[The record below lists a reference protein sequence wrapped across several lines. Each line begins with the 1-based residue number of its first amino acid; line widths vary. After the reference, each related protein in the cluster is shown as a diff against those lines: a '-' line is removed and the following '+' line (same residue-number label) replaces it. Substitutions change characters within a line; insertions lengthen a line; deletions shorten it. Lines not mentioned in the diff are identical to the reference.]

1 MSQDKARIARTIT
14 DLGYAPITAIS
25 DDGVPTYGTVKW
37 LPHHKAGGRQYD
49 AQPAG
54 AATGIWADGREVYA
68 SEDNQGYNT
77 TLTTVGVTDDV
88 ESDWYGYTVGADGS
102 VEEYA
107 DGAEYPGFALVII
120 EDTTDGLGKTTIFYN
135 CHINQRSAQGGA
147 TSEGNG
153 INPQFPQHNIACRP
167 RLDCMCV
174 KKTFPAK
181 TKIVSIPEPSS
192 ATGTP
197 HINILQNTA
206 SVMIGNTVQ
215 LTISDVYPADAVVTW
230 TSSNQ
235 SVATV
240 TSDGTVTGEDDGTA
254 TITASI
260 TTTTPSG
267 TYTDTCTVTV
277 IDPEA

>member
-14 DLGYAPITAIS
+14 DLGYAPITAL
-25 DDGVPTYGTVKW
+25 DTDGKPTYGEVVW
-37 LPHHKAGGRQYD
+37 LAHHKAGGRQYD

-54 AATGIWADGREVYA
+54 AANGIWADGREVYA

-88 ESDWYGYTVGADGS
+88 EEDWYGYTVDSVTGA

-107 DGAEYPGFALVII
+107 NGNEYPGFALVII

-153 INPQFPQHNIACRP
+153 LNPQFPQHNIACRP

-174 KKTFPAK
+174 KKTLKAK
-181 TKIVSIPEPSS
+181 TKITTIPEPS
-192 ATGTP
+192 ATTP
-197 HINILQNTA
+197 HISIEESTA
-206 SVMIGNTVQ
+206 TVAVSGTVQ
-215 LTISDVYPADAVVTW
+215 LTVDSIYPANATITW
-230 TSSNQ
+230 SSGTQ
-235 SVATV
+235 AKATV
-240 TSDGTVTGEDDGTA
+240 NSSGLVTGVAAGSSV
-254 TITASI
+254 ITASI
-260 TTTTPSG
+260 TVGG
-267 TYTDTCTVTV
+267 TSYTDTCTVTV
-277 IDPEA
+277 TAT